1 MTQIEN
7 RMETHL
13 EQIRGLLWD
22 IGSQAE
28 SALYGAR
35 KALFERD
42 ADLAYR
48 VILDDHPLDRKSRR
62 CDSFCHDFIGRFL
75 PGAGV
80 QREMTAT
87 IRINAILERIGD
99 HAVTVCREA
108 LRLERSL
115 PAQFCRRID
124 SIADESLSLLSAAR
138 SSFREGDAEQAMSVI
153 HSARQL
159 ESRMD
164 SYYAELFSEDE
175 RLDATTMMVI
185 FVVFNI
191 YKRVADQ
198 AGNICEQAVYT
209 VRGTGP
215 SPDAC
220 RILFMAG
227 QDSDLAQEALSIAGA
242 HFAENVSFSASGPEI
257 SASDLGET
265 TVVVGLN
272 RPVSDFVSTVPFHT
286 TVQNWTI
293 PPGADEAE
301 RRNFMLERLTDLVER
316 ISGNPDRSDR

>member
-7 RMETHL
+7 RMEAHL

-28 SALYGAR
+28 SALYDAR
-35 KALFERD
+35 KALFQRD
-42 ADLAYR
+42 ADLAYQ

-62 CDSFCHDFIGRFL
+62 CDSSCHDFIGRFL

-87 IRINAILERIGD
+87 VRVNAILERIGD
-99 HAVTVCREA
+99 HAVTVCRES
-108 LRLERSL
+108 LRLERPL
-115 PAQFCRRID
+115 PAHFRRRID
-124 SIADESLSLLSAAR
+124 CIADESLSLLSAAR
-138 SSFREGDAEQAMSVI
+138 SSFREGDADRAMSVI
-153 HSARQL
+153 RSARQL
-159 ESRMD
+159 EGRMD

-198 AGNICEQAVYT
+198 AGNISEQAVYT
-209 VRGTGP
+209 VRGAGP
-215 SPDAC
+215 APDVC
-220 RILFMAG
+220 RILFMTG
-227 QDSDLAQEALSIAGA
+227 QDSDLAQEALSVAREL
-242 HFAENVSFSASGPEI
+242 FADNVSFGAGGAGTSE
-257 SASDLGET
+257 SDLGET
-265 TVVVGLN
+265 AVLVGLD
-272 RPVSDFVSTVPFHT
+272 RPVSDFVSTIPFHT

-293 PPGADEAE
+293 PPGADEAD
-301 RRNFMLERLTDLVER
+301 RRSFLLERLTDLVER
-316 ISGNPDRSDR
+316 INGKPDSVER

>member
-13 EQIRGLLWD
+13 EQIRGSLWD
-22 IGSQAE
+22 IGSRAE
-28 SALYGAR
+28 SALHDAR
-35 KALFERD
+35 KALFDRN

-62 CDSFCHDFIGRFL
+62 CDISCHHFISRFL

-99 HAVTVCREA
+99 HAVTVCRES
-108 LRLERSL
+108 LRLEREL
-115 PAQFCRRID
+115 PVHFRQRID
-124 SIADESLSLLSAAR
+124 RIADESLSLLSAAR
-138 SSFREGDAEQAMSVI
+138 TSFREGDAERAMGVI
-153 HSARQL
+153 GSARQL

-164 SYYAELFSEDE
+164 GYYAELFSEDE

-215 SPDAC
+215 SPDVC
-220 RILFMAG
+220 RVMFMAG
-227 QDSDLAQEALSIAGA
+227 QDSNLAEEALSLAREF
-242 HFAENVSFSASGPEI
+242 FAESVSFSAAGPEVRE
-257 SASDLGET
+257 SDLGECA
-265 TVVVGLN
+265 VLVGLN
-272 RPVSDFVSTVPFHT
+272 RPVGELVRTVPFHT
-286 TVQNWTI
+286 SVQNWTV
-293 PPGADEAE
+293 PAGADETE
-301 RRNFMLERLTDLVER
+301 RRTFLLKRLKDLVER
-316 ISGNPDRSDR
+316 ISGNPDRDG